1 VAEKMWS
8 YKEITQEAE
17 ARMTSL
23 LKEAKQVPERKHV
36 AHIWAYGIYLGWNS
50 LTMGYQDPKDATRL
64 EALALG
70 SFPTR

>member
-1 VAEKMWS
+1 MWS

>member
-1 VAEKMWS
+1 MAEKMWS
-8 YKEITQEAE
+8 YKEITQGAEDRMNSLLNE
-17 ARMTSL
+17 ARH
-23 LKEAKQVPERKHV
+23 APERKHV
-36 AHIWAYGIYLGWNS
+36 AQIWAYGIYLGWNS